1 MRFAGLPFKVGKLHD
16 DPSHGLGASCAAA
29 IFAMTIRA
37 HSRFT
42 LDRESNF
49 SAITAT
55 SDH

>member
-1 MRFAGLPFKVGKLHD
+1 
-16 DPSHGLGASCAAA
+16 
-29 IFAMTIRA
+29 MTIRA